1 LLGRRYVGW
10 IDGTEPHGRTAAG
23 ALAPETA
30 MMHVVMMIERRF
42 PEHAGSISRTL
53 GFGSALLLGVG
64 LLMLR

>member
-1 LLGRRYVGW
+1 MLEHYIVGW
-10 IDGTEPHGRTAAG
+10 SIGTDPHGRTAAE

-42 PEHAGSISRTL
+42 PEHAGTISRTL